1 MMTNKIAI
9 IVGNGTSRKS
19 IDLNDIVGEGS
30 IYGCNALHR
39 DFDKYDYLFAI
50 DDLMIRELE
59 QLEDPRVIIPPKDE
73 RWESAE
79 YNPMRRRGNAG
90 MVAMDY
96 AIRHGNDTLYM
107 LGFDFILEGSISVDN
122 IYKDTHGYGLETHA
136 MASDNYYRI
145 QYLEWFMGKN
155 MDTNFI
161 FVIPDDAVTKEIE
174 SENVWAMDQSTF
186 ISKLTERE

>member
-9 IVGNGTSRKS
+9 IVGNGTSRNS
-19 IDLNDIVGEGS
+19 VDLNDIVGEGD

-39 DFDKYDYLFAI
+39 DFDKFDYLFAI
-50 DDLMIRELE
+50 DDIMIRELE
-59 QLEDPRVIIPPKDE
+59 QLEDPRVIIPPQDE

-79 YNPMRRRGNAG
+79 YNPRRRRGNAG

-155 MDTNFI
+155 MNTNFI

-174 SENVWAMDQSTF
+174 SENVWAMDISTF
-186 ISKLTERE
+186 KQKLVES